1 MQAQTRNGGA
11 IEATTNIQLAN
22 ISQLPSGARP

>member
-11 IEATTNIQLAN
+11 IESTTNIQLAK
-22 ISQLPSGARP
+22 ISHLQGARP